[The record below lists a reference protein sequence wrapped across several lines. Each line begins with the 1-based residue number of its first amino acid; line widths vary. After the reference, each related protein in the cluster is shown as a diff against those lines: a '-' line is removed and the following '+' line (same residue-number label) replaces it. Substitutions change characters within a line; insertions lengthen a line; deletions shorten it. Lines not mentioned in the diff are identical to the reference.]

1 MAKHRDKELQ
11 NRAREVAKNTGMKY
25 NEALYALKLEQT
37 GQKLSLIKES
47 LMADEE
53 TGKVPAEMPRVT
65 RSPLVLSGEVFTL
78 NSWDTADGKTRLL
91 FPMDA
96 TDEELQV
103 GVEALEESDE
113 QLEALRKVHEYVES
127 FEDDEDV
134 IARCLAVAGDQI
146 KVTYRVRTP
155 DTEEPVYS
163 QAYISQE
170 SGEGTDKHSDIP
182 VVVKWFDEMD
192 EWRQV
197 DPWKWEFSQDGG
209 T

>member
-96 TDEELQV
+96 TD
-103 GVEALEESDE
+103 
-113 QLEALRKVHEYVES
+113 
-127 FEDDEDV
+127 
-134 IARCLAVAGDQI
+134 AVSYTHLTLPTI
-146 KVTYRVRTP
+146 LLV
-155 DTEEPVYS
+155 
-163 QAYISQE
+163 
-170 SGEGTDKHSDIP
+170 
-182 VVVKWFDEMD
+182 
-192 EWRQV
+192 
-197 DPWKWEFSQDGG
+197 
-209 T
+209 